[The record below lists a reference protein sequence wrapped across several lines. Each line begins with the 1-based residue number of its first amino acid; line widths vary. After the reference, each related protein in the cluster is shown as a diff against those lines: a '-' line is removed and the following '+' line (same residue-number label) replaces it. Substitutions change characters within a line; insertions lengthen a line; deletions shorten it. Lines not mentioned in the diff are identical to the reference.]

1 MPFWVL
7 GLGWG
12 VVAVWFTVVDAV
24 LAGPGGDGR
33 DGRDG
38 QEGRGR
44 GARWLIRLLLQP
56 GRLVEAALLT
66 LVAGLWF
73 ASLGHGGWFLLFPL
87 LGAWAGWVAH
97 RRTGV
102 PLDGAAVRSLALGV
116 VRTTAAG
123 GLLQWIL

>member
-12 VVAVWFTVVDAV
+12 VVVVWFAVVDAV
-24 LAGPGGDGR
+24 VSKTGGDGQ
-33 DGRDG
+33 DG
-38 QEGRGR
+38 QERGKR
-44 GARWLIRLLLQP
+44 GAMPIRLLLDP

-66 LVAGLWF
+66 LLAGLWF

-87 LGAWAGWVAH
+87 LGAWAGWVAQQ
-97 RRTGV
+97 RARA
-102 PLDGAAVRSLALGV
+102 PFDRAALKAFAMVV
-116 VRTTAAG
+116 VRTTVAG